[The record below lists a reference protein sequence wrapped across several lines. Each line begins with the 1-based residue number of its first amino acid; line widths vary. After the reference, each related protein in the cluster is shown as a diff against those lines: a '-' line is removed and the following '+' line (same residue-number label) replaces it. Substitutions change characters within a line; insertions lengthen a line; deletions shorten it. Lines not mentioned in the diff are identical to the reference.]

1 MSISI
6 LLYLG
11 FASMNGLLLLFYAQ
25 CGLAA
30 AVGLTASGLT
40 CSRVVSESF
49 VASRGLSLA
58 IARSGLAVTSALL
71 PTVLFAVILQFG
83 WRAGYVG
90 LAALVACLA
99 LPTVD
104 LWIGRAPIRCQ
115 ASPVDDAA
123 KPLLGWRQLLGNRR
137 VLLLCLAAGLSYA
150 PANAIMSQLQPLLV
164 GKGIARATAANMVGA
179 AGAASVVGALV
190 TGVLVDRFWAP
201 AVALVFACGSAAGTC
216 LLALNGSLDGL
227 VGLYQSSDD
236 LTHYVDSQTALIVI
250 RRFLIC

>member
-1 MSISI
+1 MAGPSPGGFSLAKSEWQQNWRVGMSISI
-6 LLYLG
+6 LLYIG

-104 LWIGRAPIRCQ
+104 LWIGRAPIRRQ
-115 ASPVDDAA
+115 ASPLGDAA

-137 VLLLCLAAGLSYA
+137 VLLLCLAAGLGYA
-150 PANAIMSQLQPLLV
+150 PATPS
-164 GKGIARATAANMVGA
+164 
-179 AGAASVVGALV
+179 
-190 TGVLVDRFWAP
+190 
-201 AVALVFACGSAAGTC
+201 
-216 LLALNGSLDGL
+216 
-227 VGLYQSSDD
+227 
-236 LTHYVDSQTALIVI
+236 
-250 RRFLIC
+250 